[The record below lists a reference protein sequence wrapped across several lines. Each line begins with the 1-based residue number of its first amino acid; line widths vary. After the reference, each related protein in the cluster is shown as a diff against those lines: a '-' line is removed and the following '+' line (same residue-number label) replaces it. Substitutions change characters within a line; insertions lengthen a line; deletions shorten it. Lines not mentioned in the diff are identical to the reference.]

1 MRFRQIRDVLDWT
14 RTFHDTLAND
24 YDGMARGHE
33 KERVGILLH
42 YLAAHERALSAA
54 LQHYEE
60 DAAKSLLA
68 TWYDNAP
75 EVKLPP
81 DLKSLCQTLEKVD
94 TESVL
99 ALSITFHD
107 TLIDM
112 YSVLA
117 TEAPTPAVKAL
128 FDDLLS
134 QESREKMRTVRDAL
148 YLEDI

>member
-24 YDGMARGHE
+24 YDAMARGHE
-33 KERVGILLH
+33 KDRVGILLN

-54 LQHYEE
+54 ILHYEE
-60 DAAKSLLA
+60 DAAESLLA
-68 TWYDNAP
+68 TWYDQAP

-81 DLKSLCQTLEKVD
+81 DLKTLCATLKEVD
-94 TESVL
+94 TRSVL
-99 ALSITFHD
+99 ALSVAFHD

-112 YSVLA
+112 YGVLA
-117 TEAPTPAVKAL
+117 AQAPTPSVKAL

-134 QESREKMRTVRDAL
+134 QETREKMRTVRDAM
-148 YLEDI
+148 YLEDL